1 MVKIEKI
8 EKILCFIF
16 TLFVLYLVNKQCSVE
31 NLINYNSFNSC
42 NDDPN
47 WYTLGE
53 NGTKYY
59 CRDIGTSASCY
70 DMDPFQQEGW
80 EKCLNTCGNCAN
92 TEVTL
97 APMNNLVMNSGDSGE
112 YFDRVNIDDTR
123 KWVGLDIGD
132 NENMDVRQSLTRDET
147 DDIVDIYDRLKIVED
162 MYDMLLSSVSSCID
176 CSQYN
181 ETNCPVED
189 NCKIEQGNCV
199 INESQQ
205 NSRYFRSCNGSELS
219 CEYNVTQSSNNENSD
234 STTEEVSG
242 ESVTHTYVKHYCD
255 EHGVCSILFPT
266 YDISC
271 DSIPMPRNSTR
282 EYPTITYEP
291 RPSLPRKCLSNDYIN
306 SVEDN
311 NINITPTSPEGHICN
326 TNIDEITERDITKSS
341 NPSNINVLAG
351 ENWDNE
357 QDIIITT
364 KPGMDEEFCNSMENI
379 KVNVNKDVNDNII
392 DLTLYRENTQNPD
405 EGLINNEDIDNLVS
419 NCYLSREG
427 GRIGPVIDRCYL
439 LDENQVDETD
449 DMVGKTNCATYCNSV
464 SPLNKFITLNNNECR
479 CYSLEPSIGDN
490 VINPDAN
497 LCPDEYPIPFL
508 DEGEVVNIEHIR
520 MANINPDNQ
529 IRNMC
534 KNYFLLETSLDGEN
548 DIGAISGM
556 TNRVSLYDVCPTQCK
571 AIGCE

>member
-189 NCKIEQGNCV
+189 NC
-199 INESQQ
+199 
-205 NSRYFRSCNGSELS
+205 
-219 CEYNVTQSSNNENSD
+219 
-234 STTEEVSG
+234 
-242 ESVTHTYVKHYCD
+242 
-255 EHGVCSILFPT
+255 
-266 YDISC
+266 
-271 DSIPMPRNSTR
+271 
-282 EYPTITYEP
+282 
-291 RPSLPRKCLSNDYIN
+291 
-306 SVEDN
+306 
-311 NINITPTSPEGHICN
+311 
-326 TNIDEITERDITKSS
+326 
-341 NPSNINVLAG
+341 
-351 ENWDNE
+351 
-357 QDIIITT
+357 
-364 KPGMDEEFCNSMENI
+364 
-379 KVNVNKDVNDNII
+379 
-392 DLTLYRENTQNPD
+392 
-405 EGLINNEDIDNLVS
+405 
-419 NCYLSREG
+419 
-427 GRIGPVIDRCYL
+427 
-439 LDENQVDETD
+439 
-449 DMVGKTNCATYCNSV
+449 
-464 SPLNKFITLNNNECR
+464 
-479 CYSLEPSIGDN
+479 
-490 VINPDAN
+490 
-497 LCPDEYPIPFL
+497 
-508 DEGEVVNIEHIR
+508 
-520 MANINPDNQ
+520 
-529 IRNMC
+529 
-534 KNYFLLETSLDGEN
+534 
-548 DIGAISGM
+548 
-556 TNRVSLYDVCPTQCK
+556 
-571 AIGCE
+571 